1 MMTIVK
7 GVTPASLVE
16 AENKGW
22 SWDEFVSN
30 DHEGYQ
36 SCREQANTEQQGVC
50 AYTELPLDVEK
61 VKVHID
67 HYRRKSI
74 YPKLRF
80 KWDNLF
86 AAVKD
91 KRFGADHKDGIIN
104 GSNHNQ
110 MYASILS
117 PLTVN
122 FQDYFH
128 YSTSGEIE
136 PMSGISEEKQKDAEA
151 TIKIYNL
158 NEAELV
164 NRRRTMMAQIVC
176 YHDLPEEDIRNC
188 FQGLGFPSVLDQ
200 EIRYMFV

>member
-1 MMTIVK
+1 MK

-16 AENKGW
+16 AENKEW

-36 SCREQANTEQQGVC
+36 TCREQANTEQQGVC

-61 VKVHID
+61 VTVHFD
-67 HYRRKSI
+67 HYRKKSI

-86 AAVKD
+86 VAVKD

-104 GSNHNQ
+104 GINHNQ

-117 PLTVN
+117 PLTAN
-122 FQDYFH
+122 LQDYFH

-136 PMSGISEEKQKDAEA
+136 PMSGISGEKQKEAEA
-151 TIKIYNL
+151 TIKIFNL

-176 YHDLPEEDIRNC
+176 CHDLPEEDIRNC